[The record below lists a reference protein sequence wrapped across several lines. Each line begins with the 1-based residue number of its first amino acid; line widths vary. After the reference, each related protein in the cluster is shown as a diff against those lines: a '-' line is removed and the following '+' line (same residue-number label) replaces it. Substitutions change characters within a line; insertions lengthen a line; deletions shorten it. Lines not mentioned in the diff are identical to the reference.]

1 MCSDKFYTYILL
13 TEKNTLYCGYTNDIK
28 KRFEQHK
35 NGNGAKYTRV
45 FKPVKIVY
53 FAEFNTKSDA
63 MKQEALIKRMSRKE
77 KELLISRFNS
87 DKISLL
93 NLQKLNI

>member
-13 TEKNTLYCGYTNDIK
+13 TEKNTFYCGYTNDIK

-35 NGNGAKYTRV
+35 KGDGAKYTKM

-53 FAEFNTKSDA
+53 FAEFDTKSDA
-63 MKQEALIKRMSRKE
+63 MRQESLIKRMSRKE
-77 KELLISRFNS
+77 KELLISQFNS
-87 DKISLL
+87 DILSLL
-93 NLQKLNI
+93 N

>member
-35 NGNGAKYTRV
+35 NGNGAKYTKV
-45 FKPVKIVY
+45 FKPVKVVY

-63 MKQEALIKRMSRKE
+63 MKQEALIKRMSTKE
-77 KELLISRFNS
+77 KELLISKFNS
-87 DKISLL
+87 DILSLL
-93 NLQKLNI
+93 NLEKLNI